1 MILNKFITNN
11 YDLSAPTCV
20 LKCHMCHVTKRHLS
34 PARHAFPDSRHSI
47 DSTRSFYFYEPI
59 TSLKSDHVHY
69 VVTTHQCARFIL
81 ASSAADQSEC
91 VFVRLKVAIFYATW
105 VLLLTAVFLYASNV
119 FNKIPYI

>member
-1 MILNKFITNN
+1 MSHVPRDNA
-11 YDLSAPTCV
+11 AP
-20 LKCHMCHVTKRHLS
+20 KPRPS
-34 PARHAFPDSRHSI
+34 FHASRH
-47 DSTRSFYFYEPI
+47 STRSFYFYQPI
-59 TSLKSDHVHY
+59 TILKSDHVHY

-105 VLLLTAVFLYASNV
+105 VLLLTAVFFYASNV